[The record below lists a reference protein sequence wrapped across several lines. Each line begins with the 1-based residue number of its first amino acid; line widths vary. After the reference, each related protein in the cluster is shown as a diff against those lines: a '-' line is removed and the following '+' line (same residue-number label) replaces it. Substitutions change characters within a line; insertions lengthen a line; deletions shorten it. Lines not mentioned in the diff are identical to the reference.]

1 MYIPKR
7 YGQSKI
13 DKCPF
18 CGRQAFA
25 KNKQDVPVCT
35 DHKNTSLDEMKC
47 MCGKTLEMRSGK
59 WGIFFSCLNCGNL
72 NLRKALEINDGAT
85 RRVVGTTSE
94 TETRRETEAEQR
106 ARQPREI
113 TIRSDDPDY
122 F

>member
-25 KNKQDVPVCT
+25 KNVQDVPVCN
-35 DHKNTSLDEMKC
+35 DHKNYSLDELKC
-47 MCGKTLEMRSGK
+47 MCGKPLEMRSGK
-59 WGIFFSCLNCGNL
+59 YGIFFSCLNCGNL
-72 NLRKALEINDGAT
+72 NLRKALEINEG
-85 RRVVGTTSE
+85 VPKKETTQ
-94 TETRRETEAEQR
+94 TQTTKETEAEQR
-106 ARQPREI
+106 AHQPREI

>member
-1 MYIPKR
+1 MYIPKH

-18 CGRQAFA
+18 CDRQAFA

-47 MCGKTLEMRSGK
+47 MCGKPLEMRSGK

-72 NLRKALEINDGAT
+72 NLRKALEINEGAP
-85 RRVVGTTSE
+85 RKE
-94 TETRRETEAEQR
+94 TETVQE
-106 ARQPREI
+106 RQPRNAPREI

>member
-25 KNKQDVPVCT
+25 KNAQDVPVCT
-35 DHKNTSLDEMKC
+35 DHKNYSLDELKC

-72 NLRKALEINDGAT
+72 NLRKAMEINDGAT
-85 RRVVGTTSE
+85 RREVGTTSE